1 MNIRMQ
7 QAPGRA
13 RAASRV
19 ADLAIRAALHE
30 AAATGKPGLVC
41 PDTPGAHDDM
51 NFVTLVASAL
61 SLRPYFTA
69 AAALGYRTAARHA
82 ESVFPALRELGK
94 TAEAAMYK
102 ATGGV
107 NTHKGLL
114 FSLGLFC
121 AAAGRAARLG
131 APWEAP
137 TLAALASSYTR
148 GLCAGDFS
156 PLAQAPAVSR
166 LKGFAADP
174 ATEHTALWKQARAE
188 LAPLLGRPP
197 TAGEILYACH
207 GETGIRGEAE
217 AGFPHLAPACK
228 AMRGWLAGASFND
241 ALVNTLLFLM
251 QTMRD
256 TNIMRRGGQQALSR
270 VMAAAKE
277 ALDLGGMR
285 AHKGRAAVSALSAF
299 CLSERLSPGGS
310 ADMLCLVL
318 FVILGQDEAKAP

>member
-1 MNIRMQ
+1 MQ
-7 QAPGRA
+7 QAVIQDHT
-13 RAASRV
+13 AARV
-19 ADLAIRAALHE
+19 ANLAMRATLHE

-51 NFVTLVASAL
+51 DFVTLVAGAL
-61 SLRPYFTA
+61 SLRPYFTDS
-69 AAALGYRTAARHA
+69 AALGYRTAARHA

-94 TAEAAMYK
+94 TAEGSMYR

-131 APWEAP
+131 APWDAP
-137 TLAALASSYTR
+137 TLASLASSYTR
-148 GLCAGDFS
+148 GLCADDFT
-156 PLAQAPAVSR
+156 PLAQTPAASR
-166 LKGFAADP
+166 LKSLAADP
-174 ATEHTALWKQARAE
+174 ATGRHTLWEQARNE
-188 LAPLLGRPP
+188 LAPLLGRTP
-197 TAGEILYACH
+197 TAGEILYVCF

-217 AGFPHLAPACK
+217 AGFPHLTPACK
-228 AMRGWLAGASFND
+228 AMRAWLERDSFND

-277 ALDLGGMR
+277 ALDLGGMG
-285 AHKGRAAVSALSAF
+285 AQKGREAVSSLSAF

-318 FVILGQDEAKAP
+318 FIILGEDEAKAP